1 MLLQKKVNLFL
12 ESLNFFVIVHAKIQ
26 MNCGLFFAPI
36 FYLIVLKSKLLNT
49 IMQMFLTIMFCK
61 EH

>member
-12 ESLNFFVIVHAKIQ
+12 ESLNFFVIVHTKIQ

-36 FYLIVLKSKLLNT
+36 LFYLIVLKSKLLNT
-49 IMQMFLTIMFCK
+49 ICK
-61 EH
+61 CF